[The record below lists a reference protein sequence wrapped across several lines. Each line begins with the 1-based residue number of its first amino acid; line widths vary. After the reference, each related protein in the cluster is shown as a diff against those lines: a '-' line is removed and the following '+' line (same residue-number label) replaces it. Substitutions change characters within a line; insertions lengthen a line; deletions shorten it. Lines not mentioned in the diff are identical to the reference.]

1 MLNKD
6 IDEVSSGNLYV
17 LDGNKKKIYPFI
29 FEDLNDSYNIER
41 FPDRVR
47 RKPKAKR
54 KYNYFANIYIILGYK
69 YFEYKNFKKGY
80 IDEIAKLI
88 HDRVAVSVESIKVKI
103 SQLKAYIHKN
113 KKTCSYDLIK
123 MYKRFKTVPYVDI
136 RDALS
141 INENLVAVKN
151 RLDFIED
158 FFKQKE
164 KEKIDSY
171 ELDKL
176 MQRER
181 IRQNIEKY
189 ADKGYYVSNLIDY

>member
-1 MLNKD
+1 MITKD
-6 IDEVSSGNLYV
+6 KDEILSLKLYV
-17 LDGNKKKIYPFI
+17 LQDGKKKIYPFI

-123 MYKRFKTVPYVDI
+123 IYKRFKTVPYIDI
-136 RDALS
+136 REALS
-141 INENLVAVKN
+141 FNEDLVVAKN

-181 IRQNIEKY
+181 IRQNIEKN
-189 ADKGYYVSNLIDY
+189 AGKGYYISNLIDY